1 MQFINP
7 IEILQLTTVADSSQ
21 IDSDTI
27 KKAKRRLFADIDL
40 SDNGHYE
47 YYGLQL
53 SKGDCEK
60 AIDELSNNDLKE
72 FYLYLTS
79 NKKLN
84 EFLVNGNEN
93 VFESFKQDSI
103 FKLPD
108 FVNFI
113 SPYYASKFDKAL
125 ASAFED
131 EEVELLKSILK
142 TSFLVSQNNVNTAY
156 KSVSNILQNRLSEI
170 SEIRTDIKN
179 EESVYDDDDIHEVV
193 DLVTDYFPTESL
205 NCLPNYF
212 QSQILKIANEI
223 NYLNVA
229 IWDNFDNTQVSQDLL
244 EHILTLNIDGLNK
257 PTFQKNYEIVKRKN
271 QERIEEERNA
281 PILRKYAGY
290 LIQTK
295 TKLEEIESKTITP
308 NSLLSWV
315 NSSISVSDVN
325 RLPRTF
331 DEIKNQVALSLRA
344 MSVSVWNS
352 YSNID
357 VSIDLINKANNITG
371 LKSETQENLLDAK
384 KQLTE
389 LKTKID
395 IANLVRQRTVSTPTQ
410 TRTTTA
416 TRTTSSSSSNNNSGC
431 LWLIGIAVVIGV
443 IVAIYNSNKSSS
455 SYNNSSASESYTS
468 PSTNYSND
476 NSYSSPTT
484 TTTPVEEYAQPVE
497 SEYKGNQLK
506 DGASPLDGCFGKGI
520 YSGNASLT
528 IDNGG
533 SSDAIVCLYS
543 VANGRTIRNEYVRK
557 NSSFTMSNISQGSY
571 KIRVFYGN
579 DWNPTLTNSC
589 GTKGNFESDVH
600 FSEFDGTEYFEDS
613 DRGYT
618 TATITL
624 YTVAG
629 GNASS
634 SSIDQSTFFNN

>member
-1 MQFINP
+1 MQYINP
-7 IEILQLTTVADSSQ
+7 IEILQLSNMADSSQ

-40 SDNGHYE
+40 SDDGHYN

-53 SKGDCEK
+53 SKGDCER
-60 AIDELSNNDLKE
+60 AINELSNNDLKE

-84 EFLVNGNEN
+84 EFLVNGNESLFDN
-93 VFESFKQDSI
+93 FKQDSI
-103 FKLPD
+103 FKLTD

-113 SPYYASKFDKAL
+113 SPYYAPKFDKAL
-125 ASAFED
+125 STAFED
-131 EEVELLKSILK
+131 EDVELLKSILK
-142 TSFLVSQNNVNTAY
+142 TSFLFSQSNVNTAY
-156 KSVSNILQNRLSEI
+156 KTVSNILQNRLTEL

-179 EESVYDDDDIHEVV
+179 EESIYDDDDIHEVV
-193 DLVTDYFPTESL
+193 DLVTEYFPTEPL

-229 IWDNFDNTQVSQDLL
+229 IWDNFDNTQVCQDLL

-290 LIQTK
+290 LIQSK
-295 TKLEEIESKTITP
+295 SKIEEIENKTLTP
-308 NSLLSWV
+308 GSLLSWV
-315 NSSISVSDVN
+315 NSSISITDVN

-344 MSVSVWNS
+344 MSVEVWNS

-357 VSIDLINKANNITG
+357 VSIDLINKANSITG

-395 IANLVRQRTVSTPTQ
+395 IANLVRQRTVSTQ
-410 TRTTTA
+410 TRPTTT

-431 LWLIGIAVVIGV
+431 FWLIGIAVVIGI
-443 IVAIYNSNKSSS
+443 IVAISNSNNSSS
-455 SYNNSSASESYTS
+455 SYNDSSTNNSYSN

-476 NSYSSPTT
+476 NSYNSQ
-484 TTTPVEEYAQPVE
+484 TTTPVEEYTPPVE

-506 DGASPLDGCFGKGI
+506 DGASPLDGCFGKGV
-520 YSGNASLT
+520 YSGNATLT
-528 IDNGG
+528 INNGG

-543 VANGRTIRNEYVRK
+543 FDKGRTIRNEYVRK
-557 NSSFTMSNISQGSY
+557 NSSFTMSNISQGTY

-618 TATITL
+618 MATITL

>member
-1 MQFINP
+1 MQYINP
-7 IEILQLTTVADSSQ
+7 LEILQLANMADSSQ

-40 SDNGHYE
+40 SDEGHFN
-47 YYGLQL
+47 YYGLKL
-53 SKGDCEK
+53 SKGDCES

-72 FYLYLTS
+72 FYSYLTS

-93 VFESFKQDSI
+93 LFGSFKQDSI

-113 SPYYASKFDKAL
+113 SPYYTIMFDKAL
-125 ASAFED
+125 SSAFENED
-131 EEVELLKSILK
+131 VELLKSILK
-142 TSFLVSQNNVNTAY
+142 TSFLISQNNVNAAY
-156 KSVSNILQNRLSEI
+156 KSVSHILQNRLAEL
-170 SEIRTDIKN
+170 SEIRIDIKN

-193 DLVTDYFPTESL
+193 DLVTDYFPTEPL

-223 NYLNVA
+223 NFLNVA
-229 IWDNFDNTQVSQDLL
+229 IWDNFESSQVSQDLL

-281 PILRKYAGY
+281 PILRKYATY

-295 TKLEEIESKTITP
+295 SKLEGIENKTLTP
-308 NSLLSWV
+308 NTLLTWL
-315 NSSISVSDVN
+315 NTSISIPDVN
-325 RLPRTF
+325 RLPRSF

-357 VSIDLINKANNITG
+357 VSIELINKANSITG
-371 LKSETQENLLDAK
+371 LKSETKENLLDAQ

-389 LKTKID
+389 LKIKID
-395 IANLVRQRTVSTPTQ
+395 KANLVKQRTVPPPTQ
-410 TRTTTA
+410 HRTTT
-416 TRTTSSSSSNNNSGC
+416 TSRTTTSSSSDNNSGF
-431 LWLIGIAVVIGV
+431 LWLIVIAVVIGI
-443 IVAIYNSNKSSS
+443 IVAISNSNKSKSS
-455 SYNNSSASESYTS
+455 NNDNYSS
-468 PSTNYSND
+468 PSTSSSNYSND
-476 NSYSSPTT
+476 NSYNSPTT
-484 TTTPVEEYAQPVE
+484 NTTPVEEYSPPVE

-506 DGASPLDGCFGKGI
+506 DGASPLNSCFGKGI
-520 YSGNASLT
+520 YSGNATLT

-533 SSDAIVCLYS
+533 NSDAIVCLYS
-543 VANGRTIRNEYVRK
+543 VDEGRTIRNEYVRK
-557 NSSFTMSNISQGSY
+557 NSSFTMSNIAQGSY

-579 DWNPTLTNSC
+579 DWNPNILNSC
-589 GTKGNFESDVH
+589 GTTGNFESDVH

-618 TATITL
+618 NASITL
-624 YTVAG
+624 YTIVG

-634 SSIDQSTFFNN
+634 SSIDQSTFFNK

>member
-1 MQFINP
+1 MQYINP
-7 IEILQLTTVADSSQ
+7 VEILQLSNVADSSQ

-40 SDNGHYE
+40 SDDGHYD

-60 AIDELSNNDLKE
+60 AINELSNNDLKE

-84 EFLVNGNEN
+84 EFLVNGNES
-93 VFESFKQDSI
+93 VFDSFKQDSI

-108 FVNFI
+108 FINFI
-113 SPYYASKFDKAL
+113 SPYYAPKFDKAL
-125 ASAFED
+125 SSAFED
-131 EEVELLKSILK
+131 EDVELLKSILK
-142 TSFLVSQNNVNTAY
+142 TSFLISQNNVNTAY
-156 KSVSNILQNRLSEI
+156 KGVSNILQNRLIEV

-193 DLVTDYFPTESL
+193 DLVTDYFPTDPL

-281 PILRKYAGY
+281 PILRRYAGY
-290 LIQTK
+290 LIQSK
-295 TKLEEIESKTITP
+295 SKLEEIENKTLTP
-308 NSLLSWV
+308 SSLLSWV
-315 NSSISVSDVN
+315 NSSISIADVN

-344 MSVSVWNS
+344 MSVEVWNS

-357 VSIDLINKANNITG
+357 VSIDLINKANSITG

-395 IANLVRQRTVSTPTQ
+395 IANLVRQRTASTPTS
-410 TRTTTA
+410 TTITA
-416 TRTTSSSSSNNNSGC
+416 RTTSSSSSDNNSGC
-431 LWLIGIAVVIGV
+431 LWLIGIAVVIGI
-443 IVAIYNSNKSSS
+443 IVAISNSNESSS
-455 SYNNSSASESYTS
+455 SYNDNSTNNSYTN
-468 PSTNYSND
+468 PSTNNSSD
-476 NSYSSPTT
+476 NSYNSP
-484 TTTPVEEYAQPVE
+484 TTTPVEEYIPPVE

-506 DGASPLDGCFGKGI
+506 DGASPLDGCFGKGV
-520 YSGNASLT
+520 YSGNATLT

-543 VANGRTIRNEYVRK
+543 IENGRTIRNEYVRK
-557 NSSFTMSNISQGSY
+557 NSSFTMSNIAQGTY

>member
-1 MQFINP
+1 MQYINP
-7 IEILQLTTVADSSQ
+7 IEILQLSNMADSSQ

-40 SDNGHYE
+40 SDNGHLD

-60 AIDELSNNDLKE
+60 AVDELSNNDLKE
-72 FYLYLTS
+72 FDLYLTS

-93 VFESFKQDSI
+93 VFNSFKQDSI
-103 FKLPD
+103 FKLTD

-113 SPYYASKFDKAL
+113 SPYYAPKFDKAL
-125 ASAFED
+125 SNAFENED
-131 EEVELLKSILK
+131 VELLKSILK
-142 TSFLVSQNNVNTAY
+142 TSFLVSQSNVNTAY
-156 KSVSNILQNRLSEI
+156 KTVSNILQNRLAEL
-170 SEIRTDIKN
+170 SEIRNDIKN
-179 EESVYDDDDIHEVV
+179 EESIYDDDDIHEVV
-193 DLVTDYFPTESL
+193 DLVTEYFPTEPL

-229 IWDNFDNTQVSQDLL
+229 IWDNYDNTQVSQDLL

-281 PILRKYAGY
+281 PILRRYAGY
-290 LIQTK
+290 LIQSK
-295 TKLEEIESKTITP
+295 SKLEEIENKTLTP
-308 NSLLSWV
+308 SSLLSWV
-315 NSSISVSDVN
+315 NSSISIPDVN

-344 MSVSVWNS
+344 MSVEVWNS

-357 VSIDLINKANNITG
+357 VSIDLINKANSITG

-395 IANLVRQRTVSTPTQ
+395 IANLVRQRTASTP
-410 TRTTTA
+410 TRTTTTA
-416 TRTTSSSSSNNNSGC
+416 RTTSSSSSDNNSGC
-431 LWLIGIAVVIGV
+431 LWLIGIAVVIGI
-443 IVAIYNSNKSSS
+443 IVAISNSNESSS
-455 SYNNSSASESYTS
+455 SYNDNSTNNSYTN
-468 PSTNYSND
+468 PSTNNSSD
-476 NSYSSPTT
+476 NSYNSP
-484 TTTPVEEYAQPVE
+484 TTTPVEEYIPPVE

-506 DGASPLDGCFGKGI
+506 DGASPLDGCFGKGV
-520 YSGNASLT
+520 YSGNATLT

-543 VANGRTIRNEYVRK
+543 IENGRTIRNEYVRK
-557 NSSFTMSNISQGSY
+557 NSSFTMSNIAQGTY